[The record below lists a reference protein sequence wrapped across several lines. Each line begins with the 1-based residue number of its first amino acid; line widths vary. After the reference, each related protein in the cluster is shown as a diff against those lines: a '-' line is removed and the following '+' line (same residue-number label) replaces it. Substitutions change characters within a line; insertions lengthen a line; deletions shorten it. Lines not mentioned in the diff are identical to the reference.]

1 MNNAEGLYMNDSSI
15 YINLAQAAIL
25 LGLVLIAGGTAFRLL
40 RNREELL
47 QEWDRTF
54 LATLSRLVQES
65 AANKS
70 MLLQVFVIIALS
82 VLLGLLLG
90 FMFTDYQYLTY
101 PTRVVSIYLALY
113 LLLVIPLI
121 LRFVVSLS
129 ALNQGARQL
138 AAGNFDVAIP
148 EKGQWMLSSLA
159 QHLNHMRLTI
169 QQSVEEQTKNERLK
183 SELITNVSH
192 DLKTPLTSIIN
203 YVDLLK
209 KHSITSTETLPYIE
223 VLEQKSLRLKTLIDD
238 LFEVSKIVSG
248 AVKLHYEKVDM
259 AALLQQALAEFSD
272 EIQASTLTFRVQNHQ
287 PPIFVQLDG
296 KQTWRVFEN
305 LISNALKYSLPNTR
319 VYISLT
325 ELTDRVMFTMQ
336 NVSAYEIDYEVNE
349 LFERF
354 KRGDPSRST
363 EGSGLGLA
371 IAKSIIELQGGQL
384 RIELDGDQFKVIL
397 LLPKN
402 QQKEPCILTV

>member
-1 MNNAEGLYMNDSSI
+1 MNDSSI